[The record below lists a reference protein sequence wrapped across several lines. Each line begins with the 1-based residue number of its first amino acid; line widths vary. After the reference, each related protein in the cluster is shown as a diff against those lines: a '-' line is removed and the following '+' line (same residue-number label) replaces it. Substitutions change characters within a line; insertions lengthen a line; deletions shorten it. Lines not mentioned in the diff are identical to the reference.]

1 MFELNQKTALVTG
14 AGQNVGAGIA
24 RTLASQG
31 AHVLVNDI
39 VTDRASE
46 VADQIAASGCSA
58 EALPFD
64 VTDGDDVRAAI

>member
-1 MFELNQKTALVTG
+1 MFELNQRTALVTG

-39 VTDRASE
+39 VADRAGE
-46 VADQIAASGCSA
+46 VAD
-58 EALPFD
+58 
-64 VTDGDDVRAAI
+64 